1 MIAPFNPSV
10 IARAIE
16 VVRRSGA
23 DTELLALLCP
33 PSRGRRPSYN
43 TTAFL
48 VGAILAV
55 QWKGSL
61 VIRDLHR
68 VLTERLP
75 VDVHRELGVRKSCT
89 GGERLIAEKDLYAIT
104 EAIWKYLEYGT
115 GSAPHLDNDE
125 RERRL
130 TAVLDLLHRLLGVT
144 LPQSPSESRA
154 IDGSGIWSYGSTA
167 WRTNPGIFGY
177 FPGGHGIRVET
188 RMISE
193 NLKICA
199 RVPYQKKRRHSLF
212 NSTKATVEFS
222 DRCDYLTV

>member
-1 MIAPFNPSV
+1 M
-10 IARAIE
+10 
-16 VVRRSGA
+16 
-23 DTELLALLCP
+23 
-33 PSRGRRPSYN
+33 
-43 TTAFL
+43 
-48 VGAILAV
+48 

-167 WRTNPGIFGY
+167 RRTQESVAARRRRRTHRFG
-177 FPGGHGIRVET
+177 
-188 RMISE
+188 
-193 NLKICA
+193 
-199 RVPYQKKRRHSLF
+199 
-212 NSTKATVEFS
+212 
-222 DRCDYLTV
+222 DR